1 MQKNILYKIKK
12 ILENK
17 KKSTYSIIDIMLEG
31 GAGGHMMH
39 PYDDNELTLQ
49 EIKEIIIDASSGMID
64 DKGKSKAV

>member
-12 ILENK
+12 IFENK
-17 KKSTYSIIDIMLEG
+17 KKSKYSIIDIMLEG

-49 EIKEIIIDASSGMID
+49 EIKEIDN
-64 DKGKSKAV
+64 